1 MCQELSDIMKRSWN
15 SDGQQFH
22 QYQQNEQSPL
32 TLTHY
37 TKKPLTYDIE
47 NTCSSL
53 GQAQIVGI
61 NCLMGSL
68 LITGYL
74 CTVVSVSDGTTEI
87 QLNVLILCKIDMIII
102 SWS

>member
-74 CTVVSVSDGTTEI
+74 CTVVSVSDG
-87 QLNVLILCKIDMIII
+87 
-102 SWS
+102 

>member
-53 GQAQIVGI
+53 GQAQIKYFFYLTVYQTHVLLPELSKIVGQK
-61 NCLMGSL
+61 L
-68 LITGYL
+68 TR
-74 CTVVSVSDGTTEI
+74 SD
-87 QLNVLILCKIDMIII
+87 LNVFASDPMSGAIFQ
-102 SWS
+102 